1 MTPPTNRR
9 LPMSCEPCR
18 ARKIRCP
25 PSQSGPC
32 GSCVKR
38 GIPPSKCVYLRHPYH
53 QQEQNG
59 HSRQAQTD
67 PQGQAASNEQLLNR
81 IQDLENLLH
90 SHMRAF
96 SSPSQQPITPE
107 TDVYN
112 APSVS
117 SQLSPTF
124 QQQSLP
130 PMVGTLH
137 VSTSGYIRY
146 EPRAAQWSTVFEDS
160 PAAAMSRNLESD
172 YATSNCFPCEL
183 TTSTSKCDLLNLLPP
198 TTQCTELKTAFF
210 DCFAPVSPTL
220 PYHPRFPVIPSLLPV
235 KYAILRY

>member
-59 HSRQAQTD
+59 QSRQAQTD

-107 TDVYN
+107 TDVFN
-112 APSVS
+112 APSES
-117 SQLSPTF
+117 SQLSPAF
-124 QQQSLP
+124 HQQSLP
-130 PMVGTLH
+130 PMFGTLR
-137 VSTSGYIRY
+137 VSASGYVRY

-172 YATSNCFPCEL
+172 YASSNCFPCEL
-183 TTSTSKCDLLNLLPP
+183 TTNTSKYDLLNLLPP
-198 TTQCTELKTAFF
+198 TTQCTELKIVFF

-220 PYHPRFPVIPSLLPV
+220 LYCTRSSVFHLFLLVIFAVPQ
-235 KYAILRY
+235 